1 MKLKKEKKF
10 CVRLIRN
17 DKRLPNFHRLPSFHS
32 CNTGSWIL
40 FLDRVFYLEEE
51 MTHEQA
57 IEKAKDLAIWATGG
71 VIQFQGEPKEVI
83 EAWIKCFAKALLTV
97 FKREELRG
105 IGQAE

>member
-1 MKLKKEKKF
+1 
-10 CVRLIRN
+10 
-17 DKRLPNFHRLPSFHS
+17 
-32 CNTGSWIL
+32 
-40 FLDRVFYLEEE
+40 